1 MPEQIS
7 ATESGHPAH
16 SAAHPETQKHLHQ
29 CPHCC
34 WQHLQ
39 GVFNQWDTIWDQQS
53 NTISNAAFAWS
64 LLRGARKL
72 QPKQLLAQHGNK
84 PQTTLSSL
92 SQEQGRCDLNYF
104 LLVHVGS
111 CWFGVPSMTKEK
123 SKPQSQQ
130 HHSGS
135 CNKGAKRST
144 SAALEPIKPMACA
157 WSPETQGEGRHA
169 GHRGAM
175 NGPHP
180 KASCFFTIVCP
191 ILYVF
196 KWFFPYVS
204 ISPRAFTFQPPIW
217 RCAALAL
224 APCL

>member
-1 MPEQIS
+1 MV
-7 ATESGHPAH
+7 H
-16 SAAHPETQKHLHQ
+16 
-29 CPHCC
+29 
-34 WQHLQ
+34 
-39 GVFNQWDTIWDQQS
+39 QWDTIWDQQS

-72 QPKQLLAQHGNK
+72 QPKQLLAQHHRK
-84 PQTTLSSL
+84 QTPNHSVSSL

-111 CWFGVPSMTKEK
+111 CWFGVPTMTKEK

-144 SAALEPIKPMACA
+144 SAALEPIEPMACA
-157 WSPETQGEGRHA
+157 WSPKTQGEGRHA
-169 GHRGAM
+169 GHRKAM

-196 KWFFPYVS
+196 K
-204 ISPRAFTFQPPIW
+204 
-217 RCAALAL
+217 
-224 APCL
+224 

>member
-1 MPEQIS
+1 MFLLLCLDHIRCQSKGIWSP
-7 ATESGHPAH
+7 G

-39 GVFNQWDTIWDQQS
+39 GVVNQWDTIWDQQS

-72 QPKQLLAQHGNK
+72 QPKQLLAQHHRK
-84 PQTTLSSL
+84 QTPNHSVSSL

-123 SKPQSQQ
+123 SKP
-130 HHSGS
+130 
-135 CNKGAKRST
+135 AKPT
-144 SAALEPIKPMACA
+144 
-157 WSPETQGEGRHA
+157 
-169 GHRGAM
+169 
-175 NGPHP
+175 
-180 KASCFFTIVCP
+180 
-191 ILYVF
+191 
-196 KWFFPYVS
+196 
-204 ISPRAFTFQPPIW
+204 
-217 RCAALAL
+217 
-224 APCL
+224 APQWLLQ